1 MNAHFTE
8 IQKQFV
14 FWLETLGFS
23 KHSIRKNERKGAEFF
38 EWLEMQNIT
47 SLNLIKQ
54 THIKAFFHYQQ
65 TRKNKRFK
73 GTLSPVY
80 LNDYY
85 IGIDKLLEFLHQMG
99 AKNMPSPLNYRITI
113 DNDERV
119 KKIIPFTIEEIKL
132 LQATIPDTYPDYKHE
147 NREKKHYQ
155 LKLIFA
161 LHYACGLRFSEGYNL
176 TANDIDFN
184 KKTVFV
190 RQGKGYKDRI
200 VPITDNIYKT
210 LQDYIYNFRNL
221 IKCDHNRL
229 FIHSNIALLN
239 SLKDLQ
245 QTCKNEEVKSK
256 LLHFHVLRHS
266 IATHLLQNGM
276 SVENIARFLGHNT
289 LTSTQIY
296 THIINR

>member
-1 MNAHFTE
+1 MNTHFKAIHE
-8 IQKQFV
+8 QYV
-14 FWLETLGFS
+14 FWLDTLGFA
-23 KHSIRKNERKGAEFF
+23 SIRKYSDRVRDFF
-38 EWLEMQNIT
+38 QWLENKNIT
-47 SLNLIKQ
+47 CITRITQN
-54 THIKAFFHYQQ
+54 HITDFFDCQQ
-65 TRKNKRFK
+65 TRKNKRFG
-73 GTLSPVY
+73 GTLSDNY
-80 LNDYY
+80 LNDYF
-85 IGIDKLLEFLHQMG
+85 IAIDKLCEFLHQMG
-99 AKNMPSPLNYRITI
+99 AKNMPLPLNYRITI
-113 DNDERV
+113 DNEERV

-147 NREKKHYQ
+147 HREKKHYQ
-155 LKLIFA
+155 IKLIFA

-184 KKTVFV
+184 KKRLFV
-190 RQGKGYKDRI
+190 QQGKGYKDRI
-200 VPITDNIYKT
+200 VPITDNIYNT
-210 LQDYIYNFRNL
+210 LQDYIYNFRNF

-245 QTCKNEEVKSK
+245 RTCKSEEVKNK

>member
-1 MNAHFTE
+1 MNSDFKT
-8 IQKQFV
+8 IQQEFI

-23 KHSIRKNERKGAEFF
+23 SYSVRKYQRKGKEFF
-38 EWLEMQNIT
+38 EWLETKNIT

-54 THIKAFFHYQQ
+54 NHVKAFFNYQE

-73 GTLSPVY
+73 GTLSDIY

-85 IGIDKLLEFLHQMG
+85 TGIDKLLEFLHQMG
-99 AKNMPSPLNYRITI
+99 AKNIPSPTNYRITI
-113 DNDERV
+113 NNDERV
-119 KKIIPFTIEEIKL
+119 RKIEPFTIEEIKQ
-132 LQATIPDTYPDYKHE
+132 LQNQIQELYPNYKQQK
-147 NREKKHYQ
+147 RERKQYQ

-161 LHYACGLRFSEGYNL
+161 LHYGCGLRLSEGYNL
-176 TANDIDFN
+176 TAKNINFN
-184 KKTVFV
+184 KRTIFIQ
-190 RQGKGYKDRI
+190 QGKGYKDRI
-200 VPITDNIYKT
+200 IPINDNIYNT
-210 LQDYIYNFRNL
+210 LQDYIYNFRNQ

-229 FIHSNIALLN
+229 YIHSKVALLY

-245 QTCKNEEVKSK
+245 QSCNNEQLKNK

-276 SVENIARFLGHNT
+276 NIENIAKFLGHT
-289 LTSTQIY
+289 SLESTQIY